1 MERRRPVVA
10 LTIAGSDSGGGAGI
24 QADIKT
30 FMAHGVWGATVV
42 VAVTAQSAAGI
53 REVGVLPG
61 ALVRAQFEA
70 VQCGTPIA
78 AAKTGMLGTAEIVEL
93 VASSLREHP
102 AGALVVDPVLA
113 ASDGTALLG
122 VGQGERLEAALGTLR
137 RELLPLATVITP
149 NLAEA
154 AALTG
159 ARPIRD
165 RLGMEDAAQRLRA
178 LGGNAVLVK
187 GGHLVD
193 DKDESP
199 DLLLDEEGAWWLEG
213 PRIARV
219 HTHGTGCV
227 LSAAITARLARG
239 ECLRDAVAGAK
250 RFVTGAI
257 EGAVAL
263 GDGGAVDPA
272 APGSC

>member
-1 MERRRPVVA
+1 MELRRPSVA

-30 FMAHGVWGATVV
+30 FTAHAVWGTTVV
-42 VAVTAQSAAGI
+42 VAVTAQGAAGI
-53 REVGVLPG
+53 AGVSTLPG
-61 ALVRAQFEA
+61 ASVRAQLEA
-70 VQCGTPIA
+70 VRSGIPIA

-93 VASSLREHP
+93 VASELQEHQAVP
-102 AGALVVDPVLA
+102 LVVDPVIS

-122 VGQGERLEAALGTLR
+122 VGHGERLEAALESMR
-137 RELLPLATVITP
+137 RELLPLATIVTP

-154 AALTG
+154 AALTA

-165 RLGMEDAAQRLRA
+165 RLGMEEAAHRLRA
-178 LGGNAVLVK
+178 LGAKAALVK
-187 GGHLVD
+187 GGHLEEG
-193 DKDESP
+193 KDESP
-199 DLLLDEEGAWWLEG
+199 DLFLDEQGAWWLEG

-239 ECLRDAVAGAK
+239 EALRDAVAGAK

-263 GDGGAVDPA
+263 GEGGAVDPG